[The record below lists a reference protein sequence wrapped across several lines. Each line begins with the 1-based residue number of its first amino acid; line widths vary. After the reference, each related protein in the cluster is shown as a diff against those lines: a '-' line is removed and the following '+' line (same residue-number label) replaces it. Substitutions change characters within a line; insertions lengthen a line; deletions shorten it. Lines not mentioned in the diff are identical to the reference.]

1 MSMSDP
7 YLGQGVIVGSGN
19 NQRRAAKK
27 RVIKTRQ
34 NSDEP
39 MMMESKQV
47 AVAMSKNTAK
57 ACYAQYVANGGDLT
71 YADWL
76 NTVQTSAT
84 LPSSVKQRSRKRKRK
99 LLKRKYAKF
108 VYADGSTDEAE
119 VEEDLDSDDSL
130 MDKIKQFSDMQIA
143 GFGLGALVV
152 GGLIGALTYHL
163 VKGK

>member
-7 YLGQGVIVGSGN
+7 YLGQGVIVGSSN

-39 MMMESKQV
+39 MMLESKQV
-47 AVAMSKNTAK
+47 KVAMSKNTSRAL
-57 ACYAQYVANGGDLT
+57 YAQYVANGGDLT
-71 YADWL
+71 YGDWL
-76 NTVQTSAT
+76 NTVQTSAKLPAT
-84 LPSSVKQRSRKRKRK
+84 LKARSRKRKRK
-99 LLKRKYAKF
+99 LLKRKYARF

-119 VEEDLDSDDSL
+119 VEEDLDGDDTFMEKL
-130 MDKIKQFSDMQIA
+130 KEFSDMQIA
-143 GFGLGALVV
+143 GFGLGALLV
-152 GGLIGALTYHL
+152 GGLLGALTYHL